1 MVSRTMGYVASI
13 VGLGMSADQP
23 SPVASVSPESGCAGP
38 AASGEIPPPAC
49 GAGSRGKLLAI
60 LPLHRYSP
68 EGLEDYWHAWLGGVA
83 ALGYIEDTVDPGVQ
97 NGAETFKVTYCT
109 VDFDGTP
116 LVASG
121 LLAIPRTGAAAPTVI
136 YSHGTAVTRFDTPS
150 NPDVDVTFDG
160 PTGMVVFAGHGY
172 IYLAPDLTGF
182 GDSSAPRH
190 RYLHADTAAKSSL
203 DMLVAIEGHSL
214 YRVASD
220 GRLFNS
226 GYSQGGHT
234 ALAFAAVAEEAG
246 VDITATSVG
255 GAMTN
260 PDAWFGPALDEVGSS
275 YQQVYPADILISYN
289 DVYGDIYAHPSDA
302 FASPFDVTLEA
313 VFDMSHTY
321 EEVIASMPSSM
332 AEMLTPAFFDEAH
345 ASSSPIR
352 VHLRDNAVDGVCL
365 SSPIRMMHMLD
376 DDEVPYELALDGLV
390 KLSDCNEV
398 DLLTVVG
405 ANHLQTWHETLPDV
419 RDWFDTF

>member
-1 MVSRTMGYVASI
+1 MGSRTMGYAASM
-13 VGLGMSADQP
+13 VWLGMIADEPSRAASAALG
-23 SPVASVSPESGCAGP
+23 SSCAGP
-38 AASGEIPPPAC
+38 QVQGESRPPAC
-49 GAGSRGKLLAI
+49 GAGSRGKLLAV
-60 LPLHRYSP
+60 LPLHRYSQ
-68 EGLEDYWHAWLGGVA
+68 EGLEDYWDAWLGGVA

-136 YSHGTAVTRFDTPS
+136 YSHGTAVTRLDTPS
-150 NPDVDVTFDG
+150 NPDVDATFDG

-190 RYLHADTAAKSSL
+190 RYLHAQTAARSSL
-203 DMLVAIEGHSL
+203 DMLVAVERHTL
-214 YRVASD
+214 YRIASD

-260 PDAWFGPALDEVGSS
+260 PDAWFGPALDQAGSS
-275 YQQVYPADILISYN
+275 YQQVYPADIIISYN
-289 DVYGDIYAHPSDA
+289 DVYADIYEHPSDV
-302 FASPFDVTLEA
+302 FASPFDVTLDGM
-313 VFDMSHTY
+313 FDMSHTY
-321 EEVIASMPSSM
+321 EEVIAAMPTSL
-332 AEMLTPAFFDEAH
+332 AEMLAPAFFDEAH

-352 VHLRDNAVDGVCL
+352 VHLRENAVDGVCL
-365 SSPIRMMHMLD
+365 SSPIRMVHMLD
-376 DDEVPYELALDGLV
+376 DDEVPYELALDGLA

-398 DLLTVVG
+398 ELLTVLG
-405 ANHLQTWHETLPDV
+405 ESHLQTWHETLPGV